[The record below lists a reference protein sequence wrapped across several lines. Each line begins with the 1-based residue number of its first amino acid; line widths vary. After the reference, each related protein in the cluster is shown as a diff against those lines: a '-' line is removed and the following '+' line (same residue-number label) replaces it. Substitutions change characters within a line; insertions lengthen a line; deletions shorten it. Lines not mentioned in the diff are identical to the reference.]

1 MREPV
6 PYFLR
11 RSTPVTEGESL
22 PLHEAFVDDSEI
34 QLQDYW
40 RVIRK
45 RGWMI
50 AAFFVGVV
58 LVAGVGLLL
67 TTPAYT
73 AKATLLIER
82 HTPQVLDMKEL
93 LTESLIGTDEYDY
106 YKTQFEV
113 LKSRSLAA
121 QVIKGQGL
129 EQVLASEEEKSLSE
143 RFVGPV
149 VAWIKHFLPKDTR
162 ISVGNPLG
170 VDPEL
175 MDTYVNEKLEIA
187 PIARTRLVE
196 VGYSSHDPELSARVA
211 NAHAHAYI
219 HQGLGFRNKASEE
232 AQGFLKENLVEL
244 KERVEKSEAALN
256 RYRREKK
263 IVSLDDKENTVV
275 ERLSDLNKHL
285 TDAEV
290 DRITLGAQM
299 RLVKQGKF
307 DSLPSVVDNQLI
319 HNLKKQLTRLEGDYA
334 RLSEEFTEDY
344 PPVGQL
350 KAQIEETRRRLQQEI
365 QTIVR
370 GTESAYQAAQAREK
384 ELRTKM
390 EEQRTTA
397 LALKD
402 AAVEYGILAREADS
416 NLQLYNSVL
425 QRMKEMGVAA
435 ELRASNVFVVDDAEA
450 PLKPSKPKTL
460 FTLLLSMIAGIG
472 GGVGLAFFCE
482 YLDNTLKT
490 SQEVERFLHLPHLG
504 AVPDFAAVE
513 GRTYAGRELVDA
525 SRRFPVLPTANRK
538 ELVLSHHPH
547 SVVTEAY
554 RELRTAI
561 LLSRAEEPPRTI
573 LFTSGVSGEG
583 KTTTVLNTAIL
594 FAQMGVRILVV
605 DADLRRSGCHEALGV
620 RNGLGLTE
628 VLTGQREA
636 FEVIKPLDAQNLFF
650 LSSGS
655 TSPNPTE
662 LVGSKKMYETLN
674 GLREQYD
681 YVLIDAPPV
690 RAVSDAVL
698 LSTMVDGVVLVVNA
712 QKTPKPI
719 AKEAHS
725 RLSYARASMLGAVL
739 NRVKVQKEDY
749 AIY

>member
-6 PYFLR
+6 PYFLH
-11 RSTPVTEGESL
+11 RSTPIAEGEASL
-22 PLHEAFVDDSEI
+22 LHEPFAEESEI

-45 RGWMI
+45 RRWMI
-50 AAFFVGVV
+50 AAFFAGVV
-58 LVAGVGLLL
+58 IAAGVGLWL

-73 AKATLLIER
+73 AKAVVLIER
-82 HTPQVLDMKEL
+82 QTPQVLDIKEL
-93 LTESLIGTDEYDY
+93 LTESLIGPDEYDY
-106 YKTQFEV
+106 YKTQFEI
-113 LKSRSLAA
+113 LKSRSMAA

-129 EQVLASEEEKSLSE
+129 EQVLNSEEEKSLSK
-143 RFVGPV
+143 RVFGPV
-149 VAWIKHFLPKDTR
+149 VTWVKQFLPDDSRVPT
-162 ISVGNPLG
+162 GNPYG

-175 MDTYVNEKLEIA
+175 MDTYLNEKLEIN
-187 PIARTRLVE
+187 PVARTRLVE
-196 VGYSSHDPELSARVA
+196 VAYSSHDPDLSAQVA
-211 NAHAHAYI
+211 NAHVQAYI
-219 HQGLGFRNKASEE
+219 RQGLGFHNKASEE

-256 RYRREKK
+256 RYRRDKK
-263 IVSLDDKENTVV
+263 IVSLDDKENIVV

-299 RLVKQGKF
+299 RLIEQGKY
-307 DSLPSVVDNQLI
+307 DSLPGAIDNQVI
-319 HNLKKQLTRLEGDYA
+319 HNLKRQLIRLQGDYA
-334 RLSEEFTEDY
+334 HLSEEFTEDY
-344 PPVGQL
+344 PPVAQL
-350 KAQIEETRRRLQQEI
+350 KAQVEETQRRLQQEI

-370 GTESAYQAAQAREK
+370 GTKSAYEASQAKEK

-390 EEQRTTA
+390 EEQRATA
-397 LALKD
+397 LTLKD

-435 ELRASNVFVVDDAEA
+435 ELRASNVFVVDEAEP

-460 FTLLLSMIAGIG
+460 FTLVLSMLAGIG
-472 GGVGLAFFCE
+472 GGVGLAFFSE

-490 SQEVERFLHLPHLG
+490 PQEVERYLQLPHLG
-504 AVPDFAAVE
+504 VVPDFAAVE
-513 GRTYAGRELVDA
+513 GQTYAARELTDA
-525 SRRFPVLPTANRK
+525 SVRFPDLPTSNRK
-538 ELVLSHHPH
+538 ELVLSHHPL

-573 LFTSGVSGEG
+573 LFTSGSSGEG

-594 FAQMGVRILVV
+594 FAQMGVRVLVI
-605 DADLRRSGCHEALGV
+605 DADLRRSGCHEVLGV

-628 VLTGQREA
+628 VLTGQRDA
-636 FEVIKPLDAQNLFF
+636 FEVIKPLGSQNLFF

-674 GLREQYD
+674 SMREQYD

-690 RAVSDAVL
+690 RAVSDSVL

-712 QKTPKPI
+712 QKTPKQM
-719 AKEAHS
+719 AKEARS
-725 RLSYARASMLGAVL
+725 RLSYARARMLGAVL
-739 NRVKVQKEDY
+739 NRVSARKEDY
-749 AIY
+749 ASY